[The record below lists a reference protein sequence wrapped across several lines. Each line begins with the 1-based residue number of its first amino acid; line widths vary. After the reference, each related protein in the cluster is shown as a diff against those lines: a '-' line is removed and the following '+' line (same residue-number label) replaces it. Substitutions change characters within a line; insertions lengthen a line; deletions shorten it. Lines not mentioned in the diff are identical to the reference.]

1 MFLNLF
7 LRLNFLWKFL
17 CALNLFSIALFSI
30 SSPRNLESNF
40 FFKYASEFSLFSLYY
55 CNKKKLF
62 SCQKLCYIYLLFQ
75 SNTLLIKPSWFSIID
90 FYQYC
95 LILFFLL
102 RRNTVYKRQQVNS
115 FIFFFLVRALLIKL
129 NMHFN
134 NRPDIKLVSRLYK
147 KFNQSSHQQ
156 SIVQS
161 INIYQSYQQ

>member
-30 SSPRNLESNF
+30 SSPRSLESNF
-40 FFKYASEFSLFSLYY
+40 FLNMQVNFLFFHFIIVI
-55 CNKKKLF
+55 KKLF

-75 SNTLLIKPSWFSIID
+75 SNTLFIKPSWFSIID

-95 LILFFLL
+95 LILFVIL
-102 RRNTVYKRQQVNS
+102 RRNTVYKRQQLNS
-115 FIFFFLVRALLIKL
+115 FIFFLVRALFIKL

-134 NRPDIKLVSRLYK
+134 NRPATQLVSRYMA
-147 KFNQSSHQQ
+147 
-156 SIVQS
+156 VQ
-161 INIYQSYQQ
+161 